1 MELVAYS
8 YEPAQIKDL
17 ELDFLRV
24 SDETSSGDFASIHK
38 QLGSDVGHRKCAH
51 SPFSRASHHTGHFF
65 CLFLDFLFEAMIT
78 AVLCW

>member
-24 SDETSSGDFASIHK
+24 SEWPD
-38 QLGSDVGHRKCAH
+38 L
-51 SPFSRASHHTGHFF
+51 P
-65 CLFLDFLFEAMIT
+65 
-78 AVLCW
+78 